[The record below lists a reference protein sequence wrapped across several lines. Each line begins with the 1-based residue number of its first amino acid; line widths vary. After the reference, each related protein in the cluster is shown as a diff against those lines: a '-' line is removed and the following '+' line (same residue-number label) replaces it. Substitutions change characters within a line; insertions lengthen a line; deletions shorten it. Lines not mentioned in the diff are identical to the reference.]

1 MEKITT
7 SEELKAFAQNAGDML
22 CICKISATWCSPCRT
37 LAKIIEA
44 VEPEYAEKVKFA
56 DIEADDISEDFMTEL
71 NVTNIPVLL
80 FYKNG
85 LMVDRTVGM
94 IGREA
99 LVNKIEE
106 NYAK

>member
-1 MEKITT
+1 MENINDAE
-7 SEELKAFAQNAGDML
+7 SLKTFVQNAGDKAV
-22 CICKISATWCSPCRT
+22 CVKVGAGWCAPCRI
-37 LAKIIEA
+37 LAKVIEG
-44 VEPEYAEKVKFA
+44 VETEYAEKVVFG
-56 DIEADDISEDFMTEL
+56 DIEADEVDEDFLNEL

-85 LMVDRTVGM
+85 LQVDRTVGM
-94 IGREA
+94 IGKDA

>member
-7 SEELKAFAQNAGDML
+7 SEELKAFVQNADDKL
-22 CICKISATWCSPCRT
+22 AIVKVSASWCSPCRT

-44 VEPEYAEKVKFA
+44 VEPEYTEKVKFA

-106 NYAK
+106 NYTK

>member
-7 SEELKAFAQNAGDML
+7 SEELKTFVQNAGDKAC
-22 CICKISATWCSPCRT
+22 CIKVGAGWCSPCRT
-37 LAKIIEA
+37 LEKIIGA
-44 VEPEYAEKVKFA
+44 IEPEYAEKVIFA
-56 DIEADDISEDFMTEL
+56 DIEADDIDDDFMAEL
-71 NVTNIPVLL
+71 NVTNIPVMI

-85 LMVDRTVGM
+85 LQVDRTVGM

-99 LVNKIEE
+99 LINKIEE

>member
-7 SEELKAFAQNAGDML
+7 SEELKAFVQNAGDML
-22 CICKISATWCSPCRT
+22 AVCKVSASWCSPCRT

-44 VEPEYAEKVKFA
+44 IEPEYADKVKFA
-56 DIEADDISEDFMTEL
+56 DIEADDIDDEFMAEL
-71 NVTNIPVLL
+71 DVTNIPVMM

-85 LMVDRTVGM
+85 LQIDRTVGM

-106 NYAK
+106 NYAR

>member
-7 SEELKAFAQNAGDML
+7 SEELKTFVQNADDML
-22 CICKISATWCSPCRT
+22 VICKVSASWCSPCRT

-44 VEPEYAEKVKFA
+44 IEPEYADKVKFA
-56 DIEADDISEDFMTEL
+56 DIEADDIDDEFMAEL
-71 NVTNIPVLL
+71 DVTNIPVMM
-80 FYKNG
+80 FYKHG
-85 LMVDRTVGM
+85 LQVDRTVGM